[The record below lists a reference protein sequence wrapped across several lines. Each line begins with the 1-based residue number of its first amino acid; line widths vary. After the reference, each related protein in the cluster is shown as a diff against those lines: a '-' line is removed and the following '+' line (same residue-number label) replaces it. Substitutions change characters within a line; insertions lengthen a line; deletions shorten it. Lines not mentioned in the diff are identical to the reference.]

1 MTHSKKTLMKS
12 RTRPV
17 GVIYIVNCNPT
28 IKLVIEQQI
37 LSAIQVLFQEWKND
51 WDLCVNKRV
60 KQAKINVVTK
70 YKP

>member
-1 MTHSKKTLMKS
+1 MKS

-37 LSAIQVLFQEWKND
+37 LSTIQVLFQEWKND

-60 KQAKINVVTK
+60 KQAKINAVTK